1 MKRTRAAAARTQA
14 VFPLSMNGPSAVTIE
29 SALMDRNLGGTAF
42 RDVAA
47 TVTGV

>member
-1 MKRTRAAAARTQA
+1 

-29 SALMDRNLGGTAF
+29 SALMSGNFEGTAF
-42 RDVAA
+42 HDVAV

>member
-1 MKRTRAAAARTQA
+1 MTQA

-29 SALMDRNLGGTAF
+29 IALMGDHSDEAAF
-42 RDVAA
+42 HVVAT